1 MPRRRPLAIHRAR
14 PLRDLRIPLLSL
26 PCKSGFLDL
35 AVHSSGHPDEPD
47 QACDD
52 AVGDFA
58 AAGVVGELETETA
71 VDDAD
76 GDDDAA
82 EPDVGV
88 GPGGA
93 AAVVLEGDV
102 VDVAEE
108 GLED

>member
-1 MPRRRPLAIHRAR
+1 MSRRRPLAVHRAR
-14 PLRDLRIPLLSL
+14 SLRDLRIPLLSL
-26 PCKSGFLDL
+26 SRKSRFLDL
-35 AVHSSGHPDEPD
+35 AVHGRRHPDEPD

-58 AAGVVGELETETA
+58 AAGVVCELEAETA

-76 GDDDAA
+76 GDDDPA

-93 AAVVLEGDV
+93 AAVALEGNV
-102 VDVAEE
+102 VDVAED